1 MPRCLM
7 VVFLA
12 VLWVSVELLLKSYTW
27 ECCTGFKTVKNLR
40 GVQCVRDCRR
50 NIWRA
55 CKGVE

>member
-40 GVQCVRDCRR
+40 
-50 NIWRA
+50 NS
-55 CKGVE
+55 